1 MTFQYAIDADKPLN
15 VKKILLD
22 NLSSSE
28 SEKSTTTFLFI
39 WYSQNPLTCFIVTQK
54 FLFSKKIWFY
64 FFFLYKYA
72 ATDSFCHL
80 HKKDRN

>member
-28 SEKSTTTFLFI
+28 TEKSATSFLFI
-39 WYSQNPLTCFIVTQK
+39 RCSQNPLTCFIVTQK
-54 FLFSKKIWFY
+54 FLFLKKI
-64 FFFLYKYA
+64 
-72 ATDSFCHL
+72 
-80 HKKDRN
+80 